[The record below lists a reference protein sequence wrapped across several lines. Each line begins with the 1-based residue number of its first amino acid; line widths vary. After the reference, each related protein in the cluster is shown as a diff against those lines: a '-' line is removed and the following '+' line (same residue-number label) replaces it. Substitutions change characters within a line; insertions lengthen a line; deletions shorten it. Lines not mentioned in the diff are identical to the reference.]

1 MHPADVADYVGDAVA
16 TLIAH
21 LADAPDLRAGVP
33 QLENDV
39 HCYIPIT
46 VSERATVEH
55 AVPSNLVLPGG
66 IGIQTVFRVPDLAA
80 SSKRDRELVLHL
92 DLTGY
97 DADPPTAELLLPDRA
112 PLPPEQWPKST
123 DGQGIV
129 ASHPDYPRPFFC
141 RRGLR
146 EYHSHP
152 QHEDDPWDRHR
163 EELPLYAV
171 VREVLHDLQ
180 TRLVLR

>member
-16 TLIAH
+16 TLAEH
-21 LADAPDLRAGVP
+21 LAAAAELRAGNP
-33 QLENDV
+33 QLEDEV
-39 HCYIPIT
+39 QCYIPIT
-46 VSERATVEH
+46 VSERALVEQ
-55 AVPSNLVLPGG
+55 AVPSDLVLPGG
-66 IGIQTVFRVPDLAA
+66 GGIQTIFRVPDLAA
-80 SSKRDRELVLHL
+80 SAKRDRGLVLHL

-97 DADPPTAELLLPDRA
+97 DAHPPTAELLLPDRS

-123 DGQGIV
+123 DGQGVV

-146 EYHSHP
+146 EYHTHP
-152 QHEDDPWDRHR
+152 QHEDDPWDLHR
-163 EELPLYAV
+163 EALPLYAV
-171 VREVLHDLQ
+171 VAEILHDLQ